1 MRQREYMP
9 PSSFPQNMLCFFP
22 LCFATFLNPFAKV
35 REAAPI
41 PLCHFP
47 SYYLKK
53 FSHLANVIKK
63 DCSTHKTSKKQLPN
77 QSIPICK
84 DNI

>member
-1 MRQREYMP
+1 MSLQKVKAKKKPEVKNKNEAKGTYAAFLL
-9 PSSFPQNMLCFFP
+9 SSEHAVFFP

-47 SYYLKK
+47 AYY
-53 FSHLANVIKK
+53 
-63 DCSTHKTSKKQLPN
+63 
-77 QSIPICK
+77 
-84 DNI
+84 